1 MNEKQRQF
9 KINESRLSV
18 TNGTD
23 TSAVYFNNGMILVL
37 LERDKVSRDC
47 LFFRVNTYDY
57 VIARRATFEGFN
69 VSWDGG
75 LYLSSVNEVA
85 KEWRLLND

>member
-1 MNEKQRQF
+1 MNEKMRQL

-18 TNGTD
+18 TNGND
-23 TSAVYFNNGMILVL
+23 VSAVYFNNGMILIL

-47 LFFRVNTYDY
+47 LFFRPNTYDY
-57 VIARRATFEGFN
+57 VIARKATFEGFN
-69 VSWDGG
+69 VSWDSG

-85 KEWRLLND
+85 KDWRL